1 MMTFY
6 YFLTL
11 DNRRREIH
19 LPEFGLRI
27 IRLLFE
33 LHSIYQYE
41 KELSTT

>member
-1 MMTFY
+1 MLTFDH
-6 YFLTL
+6 FLTL

-33 LHSIYQYE
+33 LHSIYQNE
-41 KELSTT
+41 KEFSTT